1 MIPDLGNINT
11 QNPGISNV
19 GIGVVGNMNVNN
31 IQTYVA
37 DIRNT
42 NIRDVRTWMVRPP
55 QAIPQEVPVTQ
66 IVGTPIVNMPG
77 CVKVN
82 KENAKHPSNKNNQL
96 VNDDPKQNIVACDAG
111 MPYYEPPDY
120 QANELTWMTVYM
132 EPEEQESGV
141 KTEPDAPPTPE
152 TPEPPI
158 TPASTAKV
166 VECPPNNAQRVGDLS
181 QSGKEKVKGYELN
194 ETKTEC
200 ITLWEPVPWT
210 QQYLPDPG
218 IVTTTATIAA
228 VAATSA
234 LLAKPLADLLLK
246 TVKPTVKKVVAKV
259 KSLLGKK
266 DPVPSLEE
274 RRLAQ
279 RERNRAIMALRKA
292 VKK

>member
-1 MIPDLGNINT
+1 MIPNVRNINT

-19 GIGVVGNMNVNN
+19 GIGVVGKMNVNN
-31 IQTYVA
+31 IRTQVA

-42 NIRDVRTWMVRPP
+42 NIGDIRTWMVQPP

-77 CVKVN
+77 CVKVH
-82 KENAKHPSNKNNQL
+82 KENVKRDPSQNKQL
-96 VNDDPKQNIVACDAG
+96 VNDDPKGNVVLCDSG

-132 EPEEQESGV
+132 EPEEQEEGV
-141 KTEPDAPPTPE
+141 KTKDPPPPTPE
-152 TPEPPI
+152 SPSPPKTPIE
-158 TPASTAKV
+158 TAEDV
-166 VECPPNNAQRVGDLS
+166 PCPPNNAKRIGDLS

-200 ITLWEPVPWT
+200 ITLWEDVPWT

-246 TVKPTVKKVVAKV
+246 VVKPTVKKVIAKV
-259 KSLLGKK
+259 KKILGKK
-266 DPVPSLEE
+266 EPVLSVREKV
-274 RRLAQ
+274 LAQ
-279 RERNRAIMALRKA
+279 RERNRAIMELRKA